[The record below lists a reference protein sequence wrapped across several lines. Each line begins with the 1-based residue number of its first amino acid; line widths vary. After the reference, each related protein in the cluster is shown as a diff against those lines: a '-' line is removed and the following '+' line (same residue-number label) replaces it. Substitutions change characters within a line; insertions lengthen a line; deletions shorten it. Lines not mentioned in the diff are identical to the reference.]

1 MNKVLSLSS
10 LALLGACAGTQPESS
25 IIPPRFEPGAG
36 ESMTLIVPA
45 KGVQIYECRAN
56 QAGAYEW
63 TFVAPD
69 AQLCM
74 VLIEAGFGNLQIEES
89 GTSWDSANT
98 KATGPPISTR
108 SRDCFSAGLLDGQRV
123 GAALMAARSALFD
136 RRHTIGEEL
145 GSVWAAYQ
153 HYRDPTRNV
162 FDDRNPSTPR
172 RAPAK

>member
-1 MNKVLSLSS
+1 MARCPFATWRLGMGRLGTFKEPQLRMLASS
-10 LALLGACAGTQPESS
+10 VVRNTD
-25 IIPPRFEPGAG
+25 
-36 ESMTLIVPA
+36 T
-45 KGVQIYECRAN
+45 
-56 QAGAYEW
+56 
-63 TFVAPD
+63 VAPD

-172 RAPAK
+172 RATAK